1 MYKRIVV
8 LTGAGISAE
17 SGLSTF
23 RGAGGLWQGYR
34 VEDVASPGAFA
45 RNPELVQTFYN
56 MRRRQLLT
64 EIEPNSAHLAL
75 AEFEKCFSREGG
87 DFLLITQNVDDLHE
101 RGGSKQVHHLH
112 GELLKAR
119 STETGKVIVCKHDL
133 TGTDYRPHIVWF
145 GEEPFGLEMIYH
157 RLRQCELFI
166 SIGTSGHVYPA
177 AGFVELA
184 KQAGAHTV
192 EINLEPGEMASLFD
206 EQILGAAT
214 EMVPRYFTSLLQNE

>member
-8 LTGAGISAE
+8 LTGSGISAE
-17 SGLSTF
+17 SGVATF
-23 RGAGGLWQGYR
+23 RGAGGLWEGYR
-34 VEDVASPGAFA
+34 VEDVATPQAFA
-45 RNPELVQTFYN
+45 SNPELVQTFYN
-56 MRRRQLLT
+56 MRRRQLLAG
-64 EIEPNSAHLAL
+64 IEPNAAHIAL
-75 AEFEKCFSREGG
+75 AEFEKQFSRQGE

-101 RGGSKQVHHLH
+101 RGGSKRLHHLH

-119 STETGKVIVCKHDL
+119 STTTGEVIACKHDL

-145 GEEPFGLEMIYH
+145 GEEPLGLAMIYLTLS
-157 RLRQCELFI
+157 RCDLFL

-192 EINLEPGEMASLFD
+192 
-206 EQILGAAT
+206 
-214 EMVPRYFTSLLQNE
+214 